1 MKFKPST
8 LRTVTAAAFVVLVV
22 LGLAFH
28 TGWGT
33 LSSFGIGAIAAICP
47 LGAIETSLAD
57 GSVLPRVLV
66 GFVIFLIVTALFG
79 RIFCGWACPVPLVER
94 ISGKRTIPIHPQTRS
109 CGSCAS
115 KSCSACATAAG
126 NTDTARA
133 NAEIPSNQKPSRT
146 PYFILG
152 GALASSAIFGFPV
165 FCLIC
170 PVGLT
175 FALVIGLWQ
184 LFAFNAGSWSLV
196 FFAAFLILEIFVLR
210 RWCHNFCPL
219 GALISIMSRL
229 NRFWHPKINEKAC
242 LRTTHGFDCNAC
254 RRACPEGIDLTAG
267 HVDPE
272 LMARC
277 TKCHACA
284 EACPAGAITFPF
296 SGLGNAAAAPAVAPR
311 VDPVKLP
318 AEVRRT
324 SFAETTN
331 TLAPEDAR
339 SQSARCIACGACEAA
354 CPQGNPLVSVI
365 DLLAHGRT
373 QQAAKLL
380 LAPGAMPEICGRV
393 CPQERLCEGV
403 CPLGSDTSLG
413 GAVPI
418 GALTRFAS
426 ESVLSRGW
434 RPAKPR
440 QKTGKKVAVIGSGPA
455 GLSAAD
461 ALVQAGH
468 AVTLFEKDSRIG
480 GLLNWGI
487 PAFKL
492 DPAVVERR
500 AKFLEYLGVTILTST
515 EVGTGDKGTVAFED
529 VLKDFDAVF
538 VGCGAQNPAGLVL
551 APNGRDEVNGRDV
564 VQALAYLH
572 DASELVAAERA
583 SRQSANRSSRSGRR
597 GESPA
602 PETTAIETK
611 YRVRGRRVVVLGG
624 GDTAMD
630 CLRTA
635 IREGASEAVCV
646 YHRDRAAMH
655 AVKAEVTNAEQEGA
669 KFVFNADVTGI
680 TREADGTLT
689 GLIVKISG
697 EVARET
703 EIKTDLII
711 VAYGFT
717 CRAPAWLEA
726 AGVTFDE
733 ANRVVVDGE
742 GRTNN
747 KRIFAAGDMIRGAD
761 LVTTAVA
768 GARRAAAAMCMML
781 APAKPERRR

>member
-1 MKFKPST
+1 MKFKPSV

-22 LGLAFH
+22 VGLAFH

-47 LGAIETSLAD
+47 LGAIEMSLAD
-57 GSVLPRVLV
+57 GSLLPRVLI
-66 GFVIFLIVTALFG
+66 GFIVFLLVTTLFG
-79 RIFCGWACPVPLVER
+79 RIFCGWACPVPLIER
-94 ISGKRTIPIHPQTRS
+94 VSGKRTIAIHPEKS
-109 CGSCAS
+109 ACGSCAA
-115 KSCSACATAAG
+115 KSCSACAAAG
-126 NTDTARA
+126 KKDTAESKA
-133 NAEIPSNQKPSRT
+133 SAADAKSSKPSRA

-184 LFAFNAGSWSLV
+184 LFAFNAASWSLL
-196 FFAAFLILEIFVLR
+196 FFVAFLILEIFVLR

-229 NRFWHPKINEKAC
+229 NRFWHPTINKAAC
-242 LRTTHGFDCNAC
+242 LRTTHGFECNAC

-284 EACPAGAITFPF
+284 EACPAGAISFPF
-296 SGLGNAAAAPAVAPR
+296 AKLTKTAAAAPAVAPR
-311 VDPVKLP
+311 VDPVKLSVD
-318 AEVRRT
+318 VRRT
-324 SFAETTN
+324 NFAEVVQ
-331 TLAPEDAR
+331 TLTPEAAR

-393 CPQERLCEGV
+393 CPQERLCESV
-403 CPLGSDTSLG
+403 CPLGSDASLG
-413 GAVPI
+413 GPLPI

-426 ESVLSRGW
+426 ESVLNRGW
-434 RPAKPR
+434 RPVKPR
-440 QKTGKKVAVIGSGPA
+440 EKTGRKVAVIGSGPA

-461 ALVQAGH
+461 VLAQAGH
-468 AVTLFEKDSRIG
+468 AVTIFEKDSRIG
-480 GLLNWGI
+480 GLLHWGI

-492 DPAVVERR
+492 DPAIVERR
-500 AKFLEYLGVTILTST
+500 AKFLSQLGVTIRTKT
-515 EVGTGDKGTVAFED
+515 PVGTGENNAVAFTD
-529 VLKDFDAVF
+529 VLNEFDAVF
-538 VGCGAQNPAGLVL
+538 VGCGAQNPTGLVL
-551 APNGRDEVNGRDV
+551 AAGGKDEVNGRDV
-564 VQALAYLH
+564 VQALDYLH
-572 DASELVAAERA
+572 EASDLVAGERA
-583 SRQSANRSSRSGRR
+583 VRTVEHARRGRR
-597 GESPA
+597 DAQNSSEP
-602 PETTAIETK
+602 TAIETK

-635 IREGASEAVCV
+635 IREGAADVVCL

-655 AVKAEVTNAEQEGA
+655 AVKAEVANAEEEGA
-669 KFVFNADVTGI
+669 KFLFNAEVAGI
-680 TREADGTLT
+680 KRNADGTLA
-689 GLIVKISG
+689 GLT
-697 EVARET
+697 VANAQGGQEQ
-703 EIKTDLII
+703 ELAADLII
-711 VAYGFT
+711 VAYGFA
-717 CRAPAWLEA
+717 CRAPEWLAA
-726 AGVTFDE
+726 AGVAFDE
-733 ANRVVVDGE
+733 AHRVVVDE
-742 GRTNN
+742 NGRTANE
-747 KRIFAAGDMIRGAD
+747 RIFAAGDMTRGAD

-768 GARRAAAAMCMML
+768 GARRAAAAMCAQL
-781 APAKPERRR
+781 APEKPQRRR